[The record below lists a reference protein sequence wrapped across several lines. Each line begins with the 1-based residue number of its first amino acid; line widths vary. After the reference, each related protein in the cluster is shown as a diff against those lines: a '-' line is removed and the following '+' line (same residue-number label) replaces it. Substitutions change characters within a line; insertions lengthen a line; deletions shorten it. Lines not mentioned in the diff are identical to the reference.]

1 MKRVTEVLDCWFDSG
16 AMPVAQ
22 WHYPFENHD
31 KIEGDKGPS
40 RASGQA
46 YYPADYI
53 CEAVDQTRGWFY
65 TLHAI
70 ATLLSYCDPDTF
82 TSSIC
87 YRNVICLGHVLD
99 AKGEKMSK
107 SRGNVVEPW
116 PVINA
121 NGADALRWYLY
132 TASPAGNPRRFSSD
146 LVGESLRKFLLT
158 LWNTYSFFVIYANI
172 DNYSPNDGVGAQQP
186 ALSRVQG
193 SELDRWIIS
202 ELNRLV
208 KDVTGFLEDYDPT
221 DAGRRIQDFVDDLSN
236 WYVRRSRRRFWKSE
250 NDGDKRAAYDTL
262 YNCLV
267 TLSKVLAPFTPFV
280 ADEMYQNLVR
290 SVDSNAPESV
300 HLAEYPMAD
309 ESLIDQKLSEDTA
322 LVMRIVSLGR
332 AARNKAGVKVR
343 QPLAMVRVSVRPGL
357 GQEGEMK
364 ALQQLQGQVL
374 EELNV
379 KQLTA
384 ADPMDPDYY
393 DPSVELKMDIVGRK
407 YGPLTPQIAEAVKS
421 ADQYTKRRWY
431 TAVSTGQRIPLQVQ
445 DQQVQLT
452 SEELSPVVTAKPG
465 WSITTE
471 AGYVVGVSTEVTP
484 ELADE
489 GLARELVHRLQ
500 TMRRT
505 ANFDIADHIVTYYH
519 GSEEIGRIMKTPSL
533 AEYIRQETLSTEL
546 LEGEPASD
554 SYQETIRVDGH
565 AVRLGVL
572 RKA

>member
-1 MKRVTEVLDCWFDSG
+1 
-16 AMPVAQ
+16 MPVAQ
-22 WHYPFENHD
+22 WHYPFENRD
-31 KIEGDKGPS
+31 KIEGDN
-40 RASGQA
+40 GQA

-70 ATLLSYCDPDTF
+70 ATLLNHCDPGTF

-99 AKGEKMSK
+99 ARGEKMSK
-107 SRGNVVEPW
+107 SRGNVLEPW

-121 NGADALRWYLY
+121 NSADALRWYLY

-172 DNYSPNDGVGAQQP
+172 DNYSPIDDIGAQ
-186 ALSRVQG
+186 R

-208 KDVTGFLEDYDPT
+208 KDVTAFLEDYNPT

-267 TLSKVLAPFTPFV
+267 TLSKLIAPFTPFV
-280 ADEMYQNLVR
+280 AEEMYQNLVR
-290 SVDSNAPESV
+290 STNASAPESV
-300 HLAEYPMAD
+300 HLAEYPLAD
-309 ESLIDQKLSEDTA
+309 GSLIDQKLSEDTA

-343 QPLAMVRVSVRPGL
+343 QPLATVRVSVRPGP
-357 GQEGEMK
+357 GQDSEMK
-364 ALQQLQGQVL
+364 ALQQLQDQVL

-379 KQLTA
+379 KELTV
-384 ADPMDPDYY
+384 ADPTTPDFY
-393 DPSVELKMDIVGRK
+393 DPSVELKMDVIGRK

-421 ADQYTKRRWY
+421 AGQDSKKQWY
-431 TAVSTGQRIPLQVQ
+431 TMVSTGQRIPIQVGSQ
-445 DQQVQLT
+445 EIQLT
-452 SEELSPVVTAKPG
+452 SEEVAPAVTAKPG
-465 WSITTE
+465 WSISAE
-471 AGYVVGVSTEVTP
+471 AGYVVGVSTKITP
-484 ELADE
+484 ELSDE

-500 TMRRT
+500 TMRRS
-505 ANFDIADHIVTYYH
+505 ANFDIADHIVTYYQ
-519 GSEEIGRIMKTPSL
+519 GSDEIGRIMKAPSL
-533 AEYIRQETLSTEL
+533 ADYIKQETLSTEL
-546 LEGEPASD
+546 IEGEPASD
-554 SYQETIRVDGH
+554 SYQETIRIDGH
-565 AVRLGVL
+565 NLSLGVL
-572 RKA
+572 RKE